1 MMMMTFDRSPLAHL
15 RSIAREKITALS
27 PGFNAAWW
35 WPSPCL
41 QTYMTFMNM
50 MGIIIIILVPHD
62 RHDDLYEGNHDCCV
76 SIQPDEWWWSSWSFE
91 FWFHWVPWRS
101 RNPFYELGVICPLK
115 RSCFKSFAKLFSRL
129 FSKNYWKLFCLSA
142 VWGILF
148 SVQAFI
154 FLTFIRSYL
163 ERLLLRMFSVQFS
176 RQRRCKNLKANSN
189 QLLGVFFKLKLV
201 PISHCP
207 WHWLPYWHNWGINY
221 WSVSSMVSTRID
233 EEEYN

>member
-35 WPSPCL
+35 WPSLCL
-41 QTYMTFMNM
+41 PSYMTCMNM

-76 SIQPDEWWWSSWSFE
+76 SIQPYEWWWLSSFE
-91 FWFHWVPWRS
+91 FWFHWVLWRS

-189 QLLGVFFKLKLV
+189 QLLGVFF
-201 PISHCP
+201 
-207 WHWLPYWHNWGINY
+207 
-221 WSVSSMVSTRID
+221 
-233 EEEYN
+233 